1 MIFEVELRGIKK
13 DIARFAGHC
22 LMRPIRD
29 CYPLIPANTD
39 GPHSRKGD
47 LDICNL
53 KIERF
58 LNAENIRPI
67 VADAVDENLLAIA
80 PGVERIMSRAI
91 ANVEC
96 HDGNVVARRLLG
108 TGQIAGKDQDSTE

>member
-39 GPHSRKGD
+39 GTHGGKGS

-58 LNAENIRPI
+58 LNAENIWPV
-67 VADAVDENLLAIA
+67 VANAVDENLLAIR
-80 PGVERIMSRAI
+80 PGVQRIFGRAI
-91 ANVEC
+91 ANVEG
-96 HDGNVVARRLLG
+96 HDGDVVRRLLG